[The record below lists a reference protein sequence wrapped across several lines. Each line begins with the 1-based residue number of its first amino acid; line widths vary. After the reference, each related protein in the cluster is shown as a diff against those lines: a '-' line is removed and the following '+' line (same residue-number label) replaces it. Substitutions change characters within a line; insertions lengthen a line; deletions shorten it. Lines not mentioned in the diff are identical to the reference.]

1 MGTCDHLMQL
11 GWRTQLR
18 REEFSKTVDYLKTE
32 QRGEAK
38 RENDKS
44 GRYEI
49 QAGRRPKINTPYTS

>member
-1 MGTCDHLMQL
+1 MQL